1 MFDCVLKRALLIL
14 CGLNFNFNFLR
25 LPYHMPSISVMKA
38 HYIVE
43 LLLDLSILLKLLY
56 YENKLKLDWT

>member
-1 MFDCVLKRALLIL
+1 
-14 CGLNFNFNFLR
+14 
-25 LPYHMPSISVMKA
+25 MPSISVMKA

-56 YENKLKLDWT
+56 DENKLKLDWT